1 MEITGFPLLSALW
14 LGILTSISPCPLA
27 SNIAA
32 VSFIIKKIEHPF
44 YVFNSGVFYT
54 LGRVI
59 GYTALGVLI
68 TSSLL
73 SIPQT
78 SFFLQHYLNKILGPV
93 LIITG
98 LMLLGVVHIP
108 FLNSSVSVKTAERV
122 KDFGAFGSLLLG
134 IIFALSF
141 CPISAALFFGSLIPL
156 ALKNSSQVVLPSLYG
171 VGTGLPVLGFA
182 VVLTFGV
189 TNLEKIF
196 RHVRTLEYWMKRV
209 TGIVFIVVGLYYV
222 SAHIFYFNPFL

>member
-78 SFFLQHYLNKILGPV
+78 SYFLQHYLNKILGPV
-93 LIITG
+93 LIIAG
-98 LMLLGVVHIP
+98 FLLLGVVHVP
-108 FLNSSVSVKTAERV
+108 FFSSSVTVKTAERI
-122 KDFGAFGSLLLG
+122 KKFGAFGSLLLG
-134 IIFALSF
+134 VLFALSF
-141 CPISAALFFGSLIPL
+141 CPISAAIFFGSLIPL
-156 ALKNSSQVVLPSLYG
+156 ALKNSSQVVMPSLYG
-171 VGTGLPVLGFA
+171 MGTGLPVLGFA
-182 VVLTFGV
+182 VVLAFGV
-189 TNLEKIF
+189 TNLEKMF
-196 RHVRTLEYWMKRV
+196 RQVRVLEYWMKRV
-209 TGIVFIVVGLYYV
+209 TGIIFILVGIYYV
-222 SAHIFYFNPFL
+222 SAHIFYFNPLP

>member
-1 MEITGFPLLSALW
+1 MEISGFPLLSAVW

-32 VSFIIKKIEHPF
+32 VSFIVKKIEHPL

-78 SFFLQHYLNKILGPV
+78 SYFLQHYLNKILGPV

-98 LMLLGVVHIP
+98 LLLLGVVNMP
-108 FLNSSVSVKTAERV
+108 FLSTSVSVKTAERV

-134 IIFALSF
+134 VLFALSF
-141 CPISAALFFGSLIPL
+141 CPISAAIFFGSLLPL
-156 ALKNSSQVVLPSLYG
+156 ALKNSSQVVVPSLYG
-171 VGTGLPVLGFA
+171 MGTGLPVLGFA
-182 VVLTFGV
+182 VVLAFGV
-189 TNLEKIF
+189 TNLEKVF
-196 RHVRTLEYWMKRV
+196 RQVRVLEYWMKKV
-209 TGIVFIVVGLYYV
+209 TGIVFILVGIYYI
-222 SAHIFYFNPFL
+222 SAHIFYFNPLP

>member
-1 MEITGFPLLSALW
+1 MEISGFPLLSALW

-32 VSFIIKKIEHPF
+32 VSFIVKKIEHPL

-78 SFFLQHYLNKILGPV
+78 SYFLQHYLNKILGPV
-93 LIITG
+93 LIIAG
-98 LMLLGVVHIP
+98 LLLLGVVNMP
-108 FLNSSVSVKTAERV
+108 FLSSSVSVKTAERV

-134 IIFALSF
+134 VLFALSF
-141 CPISAALFFGSLIPL
+141 CPISAAIFFGSLLPL
-156 ALKNSSQVVLPSLYG
+156 ALKNSSPVVMPSLYG
-171 VGTGLPVLGFA
+171 MGTGLPVLGFA
-182 VVLTFGV
+182 VVLAFGV
-189 TNLEKIF
+189 TNLEKVF
-196 RHVRTLEYWMKRV
+196 RQVRVLEYWMKKV
-209 TGIVFIVVGLYYV
+209 TGIVFILVGIYYI
-222 SAHIFYFNPFL
+222 SAHIFYFNPLP

>member
-14 LGILTSISPCPLA
+14 PGILTSISPCPLA

-32 VSFIIKKIEHPF
+32 VSFIVKKIEHPIS
-44 YVFNSGVFYT
+44 VLNAGVFYT

-59 GYTALGVLI
+59 GYTTLGVLI

-78 SFFLQHYLNKILGPV
+78 SYFLQHSLNKIIGPV

-98 LMLLGVVHIP
+98 FVLLGALPIP
-108 FLNSSVSVKTAERV
+108 FFNSSVSVKTAERV

-134 IIFALSF
+134 VIFALSC
-141 CPISAALFFGSLIPL
+141 CPISAAIFFGSLIPL
-156 ALKNSSQVVLPSLYG
+156 ALKNSSQVIMPSLYG
-171 VGTGLPVLGFA
+171 MGTGLPVLGFA
-182 VVLTFGV
+182 VVIAFGV
-189 TNLEKIF
+189 TNLERIF
-196 RHVRTLEYWMKRV
+196 RQVRELEYWMKRV
-209 TGIVFIVVGLYYV
+209 TGIIFILVGLYYV

>member
-1 MEITGFPLLSALW
+1 MEISGFPLLSALW

-32 VSFIIKKIEHPF
+32 VSFIVKKIEHPL

-78 SFFLQHYLNKILGPV
+78 SYFLQHYLNKILGPV

-98 LMLLGVVHIP
+98 LLLLGVVNMP
-108 FLNSSVSVKTAERV
+108 FLSSSVSVKTAERV

-134 IIFALSF
+134 VLFALSF
-141 CPISAALFFGSLIPL
+141 CPISAAIFFGSLLPL
-156 ALKNSSQVVLPSLYG
+156 ALKNSSQVVMPSLYG
-171 VGTGLPVLGFA
+171 MGTGLPVLGFA
-182 VVLTFGV
+182 VVLAFGV

-196 RHVRTLEYWMKRV
+196 RQVRVLEYWMKRV
-209 TGIVFIVVGLYYV
+209 TGIVFILVGIYYI
-222 SAHIFYFNPFL
+222 SAHIFHFNPFS

>member
-1 MEITGFPLLSALW
+1 MEISGFPLLSALW

-32 VSFIIKKIEHPF
+32 VSFIVKKIEHPL

-59 GYTALGVLI
+59 GYTVLGVLI

-78 SFFLQHYLNKILGPV
+78 SYFLQHYLNRIIGPV

-98 LMLLGVVHIP
+98 FMLLGAFHIP

-122 KDFGAFGSLLLG
+122 KDIGAFGSLLLG
-134 IIFALSF
+134 IMFALSF
-141 CPISAALFFGSLIPL
+141 CPISAAIFFGSLIPL
-156 ALKNSSQVVLPSLYG
+156 ALKNSSQIVMPSLYG

-196 RHVRTLEYWMKRV
+196 KQVRALEYWMKRV
-209 TGIVFIVVGLYYV
+209 TGISFILVGIYYV
-222 SAHIFYFNPFL
+222 SAHIFSFNPFS

>member
-1 MEITGFPLLSALW
+1 MEISGFPLLSAVW

-32 VSFIIKKIEHPF
+32 VSFIVKKIEHPL

-78 SFFLQHYLNKILGPV
+78 SYFLQHYLNKILGPV
-93 LIITG
+93 LIIAG
-98 LMLLGVVHIP
+98 FLLLGVVHVP
-108 FLNSSVSVKTAERV
+108 FFSSSVTVKTAERI

-134 IIFALSF
+134 VLFALSF
-141 CPISAALFFGSLIPL
+141 CPISAAIFFGSLIPL
-156 ALKNSSQVVLPSLYG
+156 ALKNSSQVVMPSLYG

-182 VVLTFGV
+182 VVLAFGV
-189 TNLEKIF
+189 TNLEKMF
-196 RHVRTLEYWMKRV
+196 RQVRVLEYWMKRV
-209 TGIVFIVVGLYYV
+209 TGIIFLLVGIYYV
-222 SAHIFYFNPFL
+222 SAHIFHFNPLS

>member
-1 MEITGFPLLSALW
+1 MEISGFPLLSALW

-32 VSFIIKKIEHPF
+32 VSFIVKKIEHPL

-78 SFFLQHYLNKILGPV
+78 SYFLQHYLNKILGPV

-98 LMLLGVVHIP
+98 LLLLGVVNMP
-108 FLNSSVSVKTAERV
+108 FLSSSVSVKTAERV

-134 IIFALSF
+134 VLFALSF
-141 CPISAALFFGSLIPL
+141 CPISAAIFFGSLLPL
-156 ALKNSSQVVLPSLYG
+156 ALKNSSQVVMPSLYG
-171 VGTGLPVLGFA
+171 MGTGLPVLGFA
-182 VVLTFGV
+182 VVLAFGV

-196 RHVRTLEYWMKRV
+196 RQVRVLEYWMKKV
-209 TGIVFIVVGLYYV
+209 TGIVFILVGIYYV
-222 SAHIFYFNPFL
+222 SAHIFYFNPLP

>member
-1 MEITGFPLLSALW
+1 MEISGFPLLSALW

-32 VSFIIKKIEHPF
+32 VSFIVKKIEHPL

-78 SFFLQHYLNKILGPV
+78 SYFLQHYLNKILGPV
-93 LIITG
+93 LIIAG
-98 LMLLGVVHIP
+98 LLLLGVVNMP
-108 FLNSSVSVKTAERV
+108 FLSTSVSVKTAERV

-134 IIFALSF
+134 VLFALSF
-141 CPISAALFFGSLIPL
+141 CPISAAIFFGSLLPL
-156 ALKNSSQVVLPSLYG
+156 ALKNSSQVVMPSLYG
-171 VGTGLPVLGFA
+171 MGTGLPVLGFA
-182 VVLTFGV
+182 VVLAFGV
-189 TNLEKIF
+189 TNLEKVF
-196 RHVRTLEYWMKRV
+196 RQVRVLEYWMKKV
-209 TGIVFIVVGLYYV
+209 TGIVFILVGIYYI
-222 SAHIFYFNPFL
+222 SAHIFYFNPLP

>member
-1 MEITGFPLLSALW
+1 MEIAGFPLFSAVW

-32 VSFIIKKIEHPF
+32 VSFIVKRIEHPF

-59 GYTALGVLI
+59 GYTGLGILI

-78 SFFLQHYLNKILGPV
+78 SYFLQHYLNKILGPV

-98 LMLLGVVHIP
+98 FLLLGVVQIP
-108 FLNSSVSVKTAERV
+108 FFNTSVSAKAAERI
-122 KDFGAFGSLLLG
+122 KNSGAFGALLLG
-134 IIFALSF
+134 ILFALSF

-156 ALKNSSQVVLPSLYG
+156 ALKNSSQVVMPSLYG
-171 VGTGLPVLGFA
+171 MGTGLPVLGFA
-182 VVLTFGV
+182 VVLAFGV
-189 TNLEKIF
+189 TNLERIF
-196 RHVRTLEYWMKRV
+196 RQVRALEYWMKRI
-209 TGIVFIVVGLYYV
+209 TGIIFILVGIYYA
-222 SAHIFYFNPFL
+222 SAHIFHFNPLS

>member
-1 MEITGFPLLSALW
+1 MEISGFPLLSALW

-32 VSFIIKKIEHPF
+32 VSFIVKKIEHPL

-78 SFFLQHYLNKILGPV
+78 SYFLQHYLNKILGPV

-98 LMLLGVVHIP
+98 LLLLGVVNMP
-108 FLNSSVSVKTAERV
+108 FLSSSVSVKTAERV

-134 IIFALSF
+134 VLFALSF
-141 CPISAALFFGSLIPL
+141 CPISAAIFFGSLLPL
-156 ALKNSSQVVLPSLYG
+156 ALKNSSPVVMPSLYG
-171 VGTGLPVLGFA
+171 MGTGLPVLGFA
-182 VVLTFGV
+182 VVLAFGV
-189 TNLEKIF
+189 TNLEKVF
-196 RHVRTLEYWMKRV
+196 RQVRVLEYWMKRV
-209 TGIVFIVVGLYYV
+209 TGIVFIVVGLYYI

>member
-1 MEITGFPLLSALW
+1 MEISGFPLLSAVW

-32 VSFIIKKIEHPF
+32 VSFIVKKIEHPLS
-44 YVFNSGVFYT
+44 VFNSGVFYT
-54 LGRVI
+54 LGRII

-78 SFFLQHYLNKILGPV
+78 AFFLQHYMNRILGPV

-98 LMLLGVVHIP
+98 FMLLGVVHIP
-108 FLNSSVSVKTAERV
+108 FFNSSVSVKTAERV

-156 ALKNSSQVVLPSLYG
+156 ALKNSSQIVMPSLYG
-171 VGTGLPVLGFA
+171 MGTGLPVLGFA
-182 VVLTFGV
+182 VVLAFGV

-196 RHVRTLEYWMKRV
+196 KQVRVLEYWMKRV
-209 TGIVFIVVGLYYV
+209 TGIIFILVGIYYV
-222 SAHIFYFNPFL
+222 SAHIFSFNPFS

>member
-1 MEITGFPLLSALW
+1 MAISGFPLLSAVW

-32 VSFIIKKIEHPF
+32 VSFILKKIEHPF
-44 YVFNSGVFYT
+44 YVFNSGIFYT

-59 GYTALGVLI
+59 GYTALGILV

-93 LIITG
+93 LIISG
-98 LMLLGVVHIP
+98 LLLLGAVHIP
-108 FLNSSVSVKTAERV
+108 FFNSSVSVETAERI
-122 KDFGAFGSLLLG
+122 KDCGLFGSLLLG
-134 IIFALSF
+134 ILFALSF

-156 ALKNSSQVVLPSLYG
+156 ALKNSSQVLMPSLYG
-171 VGTGLPVLGFA
+171 IGTGLPVLGFA
-182 VVLTFGV
+182 VVLACGIA
-189 TNLEKIF
+189 NLEKIF
-196 RHVRTLEYWMKRV
+196 RRVQAIECWMKKV
-209 TGIVFIVVGLYYV
+209 TGIVFILVGMYYV
-222 SAHIFYFNPFL
+222 SAHIFYFNPFV